1 MTEGVS
7 YTAQIS
13 AHYADVRRRLYGPA
27 PVARVVSIPKVP
39 KALPPAKVAQ
49 GPVTDA
55 HAEPFVPSPPINML
69 TPCSW
74 RFLVALAARAGGV
87 SPEEILGP
95 SRRRPVAAARQVAI
109 ALVFQHT
116 QNSLPGVGRLMG
128 RDHTTVLYSLRR
140 LNRNGKLVTLTEA
153 ANASTRIKDRN
164 RRMGL
169 EGMRWPDEAANG

>member
-1 MTEGVS
+1 NRRDRGRPRLRRQQFRDNLPHGRRREGRSGAGDDQRGEMTEGVS

-13 AHYADVRRRLYGPA
+13 AHYADVRRRLYGRA

-39 KALPPAKVAQ
+39 KALPPVVVAQ
-49 GPVTDA
+49 EPVTDA
-55 HAEPFVPSPPINML
+55 PAEPFVPSPPINML

-116 QNSLPGVGRLMG
+116 QNRDRKRVG
-128 RDHTTVLYSLRR
+128 
-140 LNRNGKLVTLTEA
+140 
-153 ANASTRIKDRN
+153 
-164 RRMGL
+164 
-169 EGMRWPDEAANG
+169 